1 MPVNLLAICFA
12 DDVPERS
19 VRDALE
25 LLGFAGPDPRWRR
38 HGPRLLTVQCASPLP
53 PERHERLRSVPGVC
67 AVHDRSVPA
76 APSPGAVVQVGP
88 TSFGDGGVPIIA
100 GPCSVESEA
109 QLLATAEL
117 VAEAG
122 ADALRGGAFKP
133 RSSPYAFGGLG
144 AAGLHLLARAR
155 DRTGLPIVTE
165 VLDVGDLPLVA
176 AHADMLQIGSRSM
189 HNSTLLF
196 ACGAEAHGRPVL
208 LKRGFAATIEELLL
222 AAEYV
227 QLGRLAAGHRG
238 PGVVLCERGVRGFDP
253 ATRFQLDVAAV
264 PVVHG
269 RSPLPIAVDPSHAAG
284 HRELVPALA
293 AAAVA
298 VGADGLLVE
307 VHHQPDRAW
316 SDGEQTLGPAAFRAL
331 VQHVRL
337 LVDVRQVS
345 PLTTTTAITNGARP

>member
-1 MPVNLLAICFA
+1 MPVNLLAICF
-12 DDVPERS
+12 DDDAPARS
-19 VRDALE
+19 VRDALA
-25 LLGFAGPDPRWRR
+25 LLGFGGPDPRWRL
-38 HGPRLLTVQCASPLP
+38 HGERLLTVQCPEPLHA
-53 PERHERLRSVPGVC
+53 EQQQRLRRVPGVR
-67 AVHDRSVPA
+67 AVHDRSRPA
-76 APSPGAVVQVGP
+76 SPSPTALVQVGP
-88 TSFGDGGVPIIA
+88 ATFGDGGVPIIA

-117 VAEAG
+117 VADAG

-144 AAGLHLLARAR
+144 AAGLRLLARAR

-165 VLDVGDLPLVA
+165 VLDTTHLAIVA
-176 AHADMLQIGSRSM
+176 EHADMLQIGSRNM
-189 HNSTLLF
+189 HNSPLLF
-196 ACGAEAHGRPVL
+196 AAGADPHGRPVL

-227 QLGRLAAGHRG
+227 QLGRLAAGHNG

-269 RSPLPIAVDPSHAAG
+269 RCPLPIAIDPSHAAG
-284 HRELVPALA
+284 HHELVPALA

-307 VHHQPDRAW
+307 VHHEPERAW
-316 SDGEQTLGPAAFRAL
+316 SDGEQTLGPATFRAL
-331 VQHVRL
+331 VQHVRV
-337 LVDVRQVS
+337 LVGVRQVS
-345 PLTTTTAITNGARP
+345 PLATTTAIVNGSQP